1 MICLLYGSD
10 QTSCVAYASVETLGA
25 LITVFA
31 VLWGVHALFKII
43 LSLLGFNI

>member
-31 VLWGVHALFKII
+31 VLWGVHVVFKI
-43 LSLLGFNI
+43 LLRLMGF

>member
-10 QTSCVAYASVETLGA
+10 QTSCVAYASVETFGA
-25 LITVFA
+25 LIALFA
-31 VLWGVHALFKII
+31 VLWGIQALFKII